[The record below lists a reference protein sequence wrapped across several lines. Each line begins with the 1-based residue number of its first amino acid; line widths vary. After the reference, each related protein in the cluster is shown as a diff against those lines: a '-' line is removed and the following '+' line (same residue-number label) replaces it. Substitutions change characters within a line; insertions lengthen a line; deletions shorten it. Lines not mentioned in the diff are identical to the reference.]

1 MLRIRTRGA
10 EPGRISS
17 RVEAIHASQEIVM
30 FSEPTGVA
38 ITATFFA
45 LLLLVGLVAIRTLS
59 AGKIEVKLTDAAIAV
74 IPMLVWLLASG
85 QVSKLVVGTEGITV
99 ETTRMAI
106 LEAADRPIENQVSPL
121 PVAPV
126 EIAVKGSVGDIPALV
141 AKGIAALEFQL
152 GFGGYVGDVIREY
165 FAALTATPTFRYV
178 VITNRD
184 GTLFGIMDAHR
195 LAAAL
200 GNRSGPASWE
210 DFAQILERNDA
221 AGIANLGAAAAFV
234 AAGSAVSAMAD
245 KRMVLEQMEKL
256 NADWLPVIDENRK
269 FAGVVDRSRVVA
281 SLILEVDTRLRSS

>member
-1 MLRIRTRGA
+1 
-10 EPGRISS
+10 
-17 RVEAIHASQEIVM
+17 M

-45 LLLLVGLVAIRTLS
+45 LLLLVGLVALRTLS

-106 LEAADRPIENQVSPL
+106 LEAADRPIENQVAPL

-126 EIAVKGSVGDIPALV
+126 EIAAKGSLGDIPALV
-141 AKGIAALEFQL
+141 ARGIAALEFKL

-165 FAALTATPTFRYV
+165 FAALTVSPSFRYV
-178 VITNRD
+178 VITNQD

-195 LAAAL
+195 LGAAL
-200 GNRSGPASWE
+200 GDRSGPISWE
-210 DFAQILERNDA
+210 NFAQILERNDA
-221 AGIANLGAAAAFV
+221 GGIAKLGEAAGFV
-234 AAGSAVSAMAD
+234 AAGSAVGAMAD

-256 NADWLPVIDENRK
+256 NVDWLPVVDESHK
-269 FAGVVDRSRVVA
+269 FVGVVDRSRVVA
-281 SLILEVDTRLRSS
+281 SLILEVDTRLRNS